1 MRVVIAGLGSIGR
14 RHQANLH
21 ALRPGVEVLV
31 VKTPRDLH
39 ECMALP
45 LHAAL
50 ICTPSSTRLEYL
62 LPLLDA
68 GIPCYVEKPL
78 ISSMEDARALRDY
91 VSRATRVPVVAV
103 GCNLRALP
111 SLQRMREAVARGD
124 LGKVVRASLIAGQW
138 LPDWRPGQDYRRSYS
153 ARAQRGGGVILDLVH
168 EIDMARWL
176 FGPLKMRCAAAGH
189 LSRLDIETED
199 VASLI
204 LCGERGAPLVS
215 ISLDY
220 VSRRRVRRYEVVGD
234 EGSMLWDLDRALLER
249 SDAEGTRTICS
260 AAQDFD
266 VAATYAESLERF
278 LEGEPACG
286 LLDGLQSAEL
296 ALQARREALRCES

>member
-1 MRVVIAGLGSIGR
+1 
-14 RHQANLH
+14 
-21 ALRPGVEVLV
+21 
-31 VKTPRDLH
+31 
-39 ECMALP
+39 
-45 LHAAL
+45 
-50 ICTPSSTRLEYL
+50 
-62 LPLLDA
+62 
-68 GIPCYVEKPL
+68 
-78 ISSMEDARALRDY
+78 
-91 VSRATRVPVVAV
+91 
-103 GCNLRALP
+103 
-111 SLQRMREAVARGD
+111 
-124 LGKVVRASLIAGQW
+124 
-138 LPDWRPGQDYRRSYS
+138 
-153 ARAQRGGGVILDLVH
+153 
-168 EIDMARWL
+168 
-176 FGPLKMRCAAAGH
+176 MRCAAAGH